1 MTFAN
6 LSLWFSV
13 SSAYFSWTK
22 FSNVCNYSSG
32 KLPLISFSLIK
43 ALLFS
48 TFSSVLKLQGLIF
61 PLRVLP
67 TSLAIIISII
77 ILFNI
82 TTSNK
87 ISEKYHLEH
96 ILYFSKNKQH
106 FRRKI
111 YGSYRSRWH
120 NHRCICFKQ
129 ESPRLNI
136 PGKSDQNNSYSP
148 EYLHSRVPPPDG
160 NQIGTSNTPSYQSS
174 QGSRELVLTM
184 ISWQESAK

>member
-87 ISEKYHLEH
+87 YQKNIIWSIFCTSAKTSSISEEKFVVH
-96 ILYFSKNKQH
+96 IAQGGTIIDASVLNKNPLGWTFQAN
-106 FRRKI
+106 RTKI
-111 YGSYRSRWH
+111 TH
-120 NHRCICFKQ
+120 TA
-129 ESPRLNI
+129 LNI
-136 PGKSDQNNSYSP
+136 SIAESLLQMETRLAPQTH
-148 EYLHSRVPPPDG
+148 LAIRVVKAVG
-160 NQIGTSNTPSYQSS
+160 N
-174 QGSRELVLTM
+174 
-184 ISWQESAK
+184 